1 MLLVFR
7 HVLQQCGRLRILVI
21 DQILLVA
28 LLIVVQ
34 GIGIVATARNLV
46 SYCLKHM
53 VQSHLRKLQLLC
65 VFPGNVGHLQWLVFV
80 CQQQCLIPLQQVS
93 A

>member
-7 HVLQQCGRLRILVI
+7 HVVQQCWWLRVLII

-34 GIGIVATARNLV
+34 GIGIVATARNLF

-53 VQSHLRKLQLLC
+53 AKSNLRKLQLLC
-65 VFPGNVGHLQWLVFV
+65 VLPGNVGHLQWLVFV
-80 CQQQCLIPLQQVS
+80 CQQQCLIPLQ
-93 A
+93 